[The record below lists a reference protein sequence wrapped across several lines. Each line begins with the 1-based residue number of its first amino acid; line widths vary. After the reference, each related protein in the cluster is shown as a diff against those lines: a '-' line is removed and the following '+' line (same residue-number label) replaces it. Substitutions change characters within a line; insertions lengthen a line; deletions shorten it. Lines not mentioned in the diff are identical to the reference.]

1 MRKRWWGYAALAAML
16 AGGQAAAADE
26 ARHVNFA
33 AFQKEAPGFRF
44 EPVVLGSFSDF
55 INAMK
60 GAQMLLLSHTN
71 HAIDGDVIN
80 IQQDVLRESSG
91 ANLGDFGINCSLS
104 FHATK
109 DNGEPFYTLGGV
121 CRFLGV
127 GEKHQKVVATFK
139 PIPLADAAQGV
150 DAWVL
155 LHEDATSGVA
165 FYANVSD

>member
-1 MRKRWWGYAALAAML
+1 MMSALAGWTPAS
-16 AGGQAAAADE
+16 ADD

-33 AFQKEAPGFRF
+33 AFQKQAAGFVF

-55 INAMK
+55 ITAMK
-60 GAQMLLLSHTN
+60 GAQMLLLSHTS

-80 IQQDVLRESSG
+80 IQQDVLREGEG
-91 ANLGDFGINCSLS
+91 AKLGDYGINCSLS
-104 FHATK
+104 FHATAE
-109 DNGEPFYTLGGV
+109 NGEPFYTLGGV

-127 GEKHQKVVATFK
+127 VEQAQKVVTSFK
-139 PIPLADAAQGV
+139 PAPLANAAQGV

-165 FYANVSD
+165 LYANVSD